1 MKFFTKEV
9 KIGLT
14 ALLAIIVIYSGIIFL
29 KGLQLFSNNTYYYV
43 EMDNASGLTPGGEV
57 LASGVKIGL
66 VKTVSFEPEDQSIL
80 VQIDVDPDF
89 KIPVGTYASISK
101 EMLGAPKMNLVLA
114 QNTGKY
120 LNSGDKMKAEASHDL
135 MSSAADMIPQIQA
148 LIPKLDSILAGVNA
162 LANDPSLTE
171 SLHNLEYVTNNLKT
185 TTDGVNGLL
194 SKDLPKLMAS
204 ANNICVN
211 LEGTTSK
218 LNQIDIVSIA
228 DNAQGTL
235 KNVNGITAKLN
246 SSLQRKDNSLGML
259 LNDNSF
265 ALHLDSTAMNASR
278 LLEDLRNNPKRY
290 VHFSLFGRKN

>member
-9 KIGLT
+9 KIGIT
-14 ALLAIIVIYSGIIFL
+14 ALLAVIVIYAGIIFL

-43 EMDNASGLTPGGEV
+43 EMSNASGLTPGGEV

-66 VKTVSFEPEDQSIL
+66 VKAVTFNEEKQNIL
-80 VQIDVDPDF
+80 VQIDIDPNF

-114 QNTGKY
+114 ENKGNY
-120 LNSGDKMKAEASHDL
+120 LNSGDIMTAEASSDL
-135 MSSAADMIPQIQA
+135 MSSAANMIPQIQA

-162 LANDPSLTE
+162 LANDPSLAA

-211 LEGTTSK
+211 LEGTTNK

-228 DNAQGTL
+228 DNANGTL
-235 KNVNGITAKLN
+235 KNVNGITSKLN
-246 SSLQRKDNSLGML
+246 SSLQRKDNSLGLL